1 MFSIFNHKIADVGFY
16 INLDVSEERKDF
28 VEKQIDSFSI
38 SGLNRFSALQDELRQ
53 YSCTKS
59 HRAIFE
65 NALENNYSSVFIAE
79 DDFNI
84 YDNCEYCNNIRINIK
99 DFLESQSSFIQEGDY
114 DVLMFG
120 CNPGKHLI
128 PINPYF
134 AYHTFGTGAW
144 AYVIKPRAMR
154 YILDNYNYYRDYQA
168 IDNILPALN
177 GLGFKTLTTIPMI
190 MGHRNGI
197 PSTLQPSIGDTHY
210 SSWIEGNWHKHLYS
224 SCNIRDR
231 DSLLTSLENNFE
243 IEKKLTI
250 VIAGHSVSNWLFYLQ
265 YLLHSMPEHLYKCRF
280 LISYDS
286 FTNDDMYEIS
296 RYFRDIRGEICP
308 SVSFIKGGLISSLKN
323 VLNKIQTEYFLFL
336 EHDWVFLEKNRIDY
350 NALLQV
356 FDKYSFVNA
365 VWFNKDDNNM
375 RGFDIADDLNGG
387 VTPYVL
393 EDRIQELPLVTTC
406 RWSNNPAIF
415 RTSKMNEW
423 FIKYINNE
431 YVDKINQ
438 AAANIEETMIPTYR
452 TDIKEH
458 GWDNVKDNWGTFLY
472 GNLGDDPYVGHT
484 DASQRY
490 QGHSKSQPEINGE
503 NYIKNNPL

>member
-1 MFSIFNHKIADVGFY
+1 
-16 INLDVSEERKDF
+16 
-28 VEKQIDSFSI
+28 
-38 SGLNRFSALQDELRQ
+38 
-53 YSCTKS
+53 
-59 HRAIFE
+59 
-65 NALENNYSSVFIAE
+65 
-79 DDFNI
+79 
-84 YDNCEYCNNIRINIK
+84 
-99 DFLESQSSFIQEGDY
+99 
-114 DVLMFG
+114 
-120 CNPGKHLI
+120 
-128 PINPYF
+128 
-134 AYHTFGTGAW
+134 
-144 AYVIKPRAMR
+144 MR

-190 MGHRNGI
+190 VGHRNGI

-231 DSLLTSLENNFE
+231 DSLLTSLDNNFE

-250 VIAGHSVSNWLFYLQ
+250 VITGHSVSNWLFYLQ

-286 FTNDDMYEIS
+286 FSNDDMYEIS

-308 SVSFIKGGLISSLKN
+308 SVSFINGGLISSLKN

-375 RGFDIADDLNGG
+375 RGFDITDDLNGG

-393 EDRIQELPLVTTC
+393 EDRIQELSLVTTC

-415 RTSKMNEW
+415 RTSKMKEW
-423 FIKYINNE
+423 FIKYIDNE

-452 TDIKEH
+452 AEIKEF